1 MSTPVFKRSV
11 RGYDVSEVDS
21 LLADL
26 VAKREALELE
36 LAEST
41 RSVQRMTRELSEVK
55 RNKPSFAELGSA
67 FEETLR
73 LAENQ
78 SEKMIQ
84 DGKNEADAL
93 LNQARIRVAELA
105 ESADRDA
112 SQIVYE
118 AQAMSEDLK
127 ITNERDIALERQRI
141 ADERAKIETITARAE
156 RAASSML
163 GEAERQVAQSRTES
177 QRAAQQLVDEANE
190 ILRITNEMKVNTE
203 DRLQEE
209 LNEAQ
214 RSATS
219 AHDEADRYAGQAH
232 EQADR
237 FVETAIERA
246 ADMTRDADLHL
257 QSAHDR
263 VNEILESA
271 KSYADRILAQA
282 IGRAREISTEAES
295 LLDSYFTDAEGRI
308 DETRR
313 QKSALADFTHKQR
326 LITNSL
332 GGVKTNSLPNNAP
345 QPVVVDVAEETE

>member
-11 RGYDVSEVDS
+11 RGYDVNEVDS
-21 LLADL
+21 LLAEL
-26 VAKREALELE
+26 LGKRDAIEAE

-41 RSVQRMTRELSEVK
+41 RSIQRMTRELSEVK

-105 ESADRDA
+105 ESAERDA

-118 AQAMSEDLK
+118 AQAMSDDLK
-127 ITNERDIALERQRI
+127 ITNERDVALERQRI
-141 ADERAKIETITARAE
+141 ADERAKIDTITARAE

-163 GEAERQVAQSRTES
+163 GEAERQVAQARTES

-190 ILRITNEMKVNTE
+190 ILRITNEMKVNAE

-209 LNEAQ
+209 VNEAQ

-257 QSAHDR
+257 QSANDR

-271 KSYADRILAQA
+271 KAYAERILSQA
-282 IGRAREISTEAES
+282 INRAREISTESEA
-295 LLDSYFTDAEGRI
+295 LLNAYFADAEGRI

-332 GGVKTNSLPNNAP
+332 GASKTSGLPASA
-345 QPVVVDVAEETE
+345 QPIVVDVAEETE

>member
-11 RGYDVSEVDS
+11 RGYDVNEVDS
-21 LLADL
+21 LIGDLA
-26 VAKREALELE
+26 AKKEVLEAE
-36 LAEST
+36 LAETT
-41 RSVQRMTRELSEVK
+41 RSVQRMSRELSEVK

-73 LAENQ
+73 LAEAQ

-105 ESADRDA
+105 ESAERDA
-112 SQIVYE
+112 GQIVYE
-118 AQAMSEDLK
+118 AQALSEDLK
-127 ITNERDIALERQRI
+127 ITSERDVALERQRSS
-141 ADERAKIETITARAE
+141 DERAKIETVTSRAE

-163 GEAERQVAQSRTES
+163 GEAERQVAQARTES
-177 QRAAQQLVDEANE
+177 QRDAQLLLDEANE
-190 ILRITNEMKVNTE
+190 ILRITNEMKVSVEN
-203 DRLQEE
+203 RLQEE

-219 AHDEADRYAGQAH
+219 AHDEADRYAAQAH

-263 VNEILESA
+263 VNEIIDSA

-295 LLDSYFTDAEGRI
+295 LLGSYFTDAEGRI

-332 GGVKTNSLPNNAP
+332 GVSKNTGLTANP

>member
-11 RGYDVSEVDS
+11 RGYDPSEVDS
-21 LLADL
+21 LLGDL
-26 VAKREALELE
+26 VAKREALENE

-41 RSVQRMTRELSEVK
+41 RTMQRMSRELSEVK

-73 LAENQ
+73 LAETQ
-78 SEKMIQ
+78 AEKMVQ

-105 ESADRDA
+105 ESSERDA

-118 AQAMSEDLK
+118 AQALSEDLK
-127 ITNERDIALERQRI
+127 ITSERDVALERQRI
-141 ADERAKIETITARAE
+141 ADERAKIDTITARAE

-163 GEAERQVAQSRTES
+163 GEAERQVAQLRTES
-177 QRAAQQLVDEANE
+177 QRSAQQLVDEANE
-190 ILRITNEMKVNTE
+190 ILRLTNEMKVNTE

-209 LNEAQ
+209 LNDAQ
-214 RSATS
+214 RSSTA
-219 AHDEADRYAGQAH
+219 AHDEADRYASQAH

-263 VNEILESA
+263 VAEIQESA
-271 KSYADRILAQA
+271 KAYADRILAQA

-295 LLDSYFTDAEGRI
+295 LLNSYFSDAEGRI

-332 GGVKTNSLPNNAP
+332 GVSRTNSGLTANA
-345 QPVVVDVAEETE
+345 QPVVVDVVEETE